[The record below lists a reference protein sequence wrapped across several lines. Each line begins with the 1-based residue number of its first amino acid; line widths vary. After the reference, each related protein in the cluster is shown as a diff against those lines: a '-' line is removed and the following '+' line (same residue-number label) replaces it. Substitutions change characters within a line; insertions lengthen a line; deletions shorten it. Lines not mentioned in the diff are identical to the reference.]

1 MGSAENEVRYTMF
14 AEHILLGEMLFMGF
28 MMFGLPS
35 PTGGTHTDVLGFFF
49 FSFISFV
56 DKQTHSWDLRLCVPM
71 LYAHEC

>member
-35 PTGGTHTDVLGFFF
+35 PTGGTHTLMFWVFFF
-49 FSFISFV
+49 PLS
-56 DKQTHSWDLRLCVPM
+56 HS
-71 LYAHEC
+71 

>member
-35 PTGGTHTDVLGFFF
+35 PTGGTHTDVLGGG
-49 FSFISFV
+49 FSPLS
-56 DKQTHSWDLRLCVPM
+56 HS
-71 LYAHEC
+71 

>member
-49 FSFISFV
+49 FFPLS
-56 DKQTHSWDLRLCVPM
+56 HS
-71 LYAHEC
+71 

>member
-35 PTGGTHTDVLGFFF
+35 PTGGTHTDVLGGGFLLYL
-49 FSFISFV
+49 IRR
-56 DKQTHSWDLRLCVPM
+56 QTDPFMGPPAVCA
-71 LYAHEC
+71 YAVCS